1 MFSVPA
7 NAGEMLAKAIPVRDF
22 VEAFAPRF
30 GLQTRVCGAANITGK
45 FSIDKAS
52 DLAQALAE
60 AGRRV
65 VIDGNGVL
73 VVDCSAADQ
82 SALDPMGQYVSGP
95 MSQAALGGGNMPS
108 GNPLDPR
115 MGAAPAPGYGP
126 AVMRAP
132 DEVFK
137 ALDTHYVTKKRLG
150 ILEGLGLKVL
160 GDPDVP
166 GPLLLVG
173 PAKIIDEAEAYVRS
187 VDVCPR
193 QLRLEATV
201 VTRANTRNRSRGF
214 GLRIGN
220 DKAAIGTAGTADS
233 LIDLPLLQAFL
244 SAKRETFE
252 LGTNASFK
260 GYVLQGEEMKLT
272 DGRDIPVRS
281 ATSVTD
287 RETRQDIIYR
297 TAGHQLSVKP
307 LSLNDVDAVLLV
319 GHSISAQGA
328 VSDLGPSF
336 NERATSSTFRLRYGE
351 PIILSLSGQD
361 TARRVHSRGIL
372 SRNDE
377 FEAADGG
384 SFLVLAVELD
394 RCRAAEGESAQ
405 PKAAR

>member
-1 MFSVPA
+1 
-7 NAGEMLAKAIPVRDF
+7 MLAQAIPVKDF
-22 VEAFAPRF
+22 VQAFAPRF
-30 GLQTRVCGAANITGK
+30 GLQFRVCGNANITGK
-45 FSIDKAS
+45 FRIDKAS
-52 DLAQALAE
+52 DLAQALSD

-65 VIDGNGVL
+65 AIDAAGVL
-73 VVDCSAADQ
+73 LVDCSASDRLAADP
-82 SALDPMGQYVSGP
+82 LGQYVSGP
-95 MSQAALGGGNMPS
+95 MTSAALAGPNVPS
-108 GNPLDPR
+108 GNPLDPN
-115 MGAAPAPGYGP
+115 MAPSSPYGP
-126 AVMRAP
+126 SVMRAP

-166 GPLLLVG
+166 GPMLLVG

-193 QLRLEATV
+193 QLRVEATV
-201 VTRANTRNRSRGF
+201 VTRANSRNRSRAF
-214 GLRIGN
+214 GIRIGN
-220 DKAAIGTAGTADS
+220 DKAALGTAGTADS

-244 SAKRETFE
+244 AAKRETYE
-252 LGTNASFK
+252 IGTNASFK
-260 GYVLQGEEMKLT
+260 GYILQGEDLKLT

-319 GHSISAQGA
+319 EHSISAQGA
-328 VSDLGPSF
+328 SSDLGPSF
-336 NERATSSTFRLRYGE
+336 AQRGTSSTFRIRYGE
-351 PIILSLSGQD
+351 PIVLSLSGQD
-361 TARRVHSRGIL
+361 TAARIRSRGIL
-372 SRNDE
+372 SRNDS

-384 SFLVLAVELD
+384 AFLVLAVELD
-394 RCRAAEGESAQ
+394 RCRDAEGESAQ